1 MARPQGIAA
10 VSATLMGLL
19 RDRYP
24 RDEFG
29 PSLAFELYQAR
40 NFDNPMKEGIA
51 ICLWRV
57 APNVNRRNFSTRTD
71 KFGRRFR
78 GSLPLDLFYLIVPFA
93 EQAERQQRLL
103 GWLMRDMHE
112 LGPLAPTQL
121 NHYLAESDV
130 FAEAESL
137 NAVAEPLTVADY
149 LTLWDRL
156 KRLPPSATYVL
167 RMLLLDSE
175 TPLDEYPSVEERA
188 FDMGVPGA

>member
-1 MARPQGIAA
+1 MARAQGIAA

-40 NFDNPMKEGIA
+40 NFDSPMKEGVA

-57 APNVNRRNFSTRTD
+57 APNTSRRNFVSRTD
-71 KFGRRFR
+71 TLGHRFR
-78 GSLPLDLFYLIVPFA
+78 GSLPLDLFYLIVPYA

-103 GWLMRDMHE
+103 GWVIRAMHE
-112 LGPLAPTQL
+112 LGTLAPTHL

-137 NAVAEPLTVADY
+137 DAVGETLSVADY

-156 KRLPPSATYVL
+156 KRLPPAATYVL

-175 TPLDEYPSVEERA
+175 IPLDEYPRVEERD
-188 FDMGVPGA
+188 FDMGALAE

>member
-1 MARPQGIAA
+1 MARAQGIAA

-40 NFDNPMKEGIA
+40 NFENPMKEGIA

-71 KFGRRFR
+71 RFGRRFR

-112 LGPLAPTQL
+112 LGPMAPTQL

-137 NAVAEPLTVADY
+137 NAVAEPLSVADY

-156 KRLPPSATYVL
+156 KRLPPAATYVL

-175 TPLDEYPSVEERA
+175 TALDEYPLVEERA

>member
-1 MARPQGIAA
+1 MARAQGIAA
-10 VSATLMGLL
+10 ASATLMGLL

-40 NFDNPMKEGIA
+40 NFESPMKEGIA

-57 APNVNRRNFSTRTD
+57 APNVGRRNFTTRTD
-71 KFGRRFR
+71 ALGRRFR
-78 GSLPLDLFYLIVPFA
+78 GSLPIDLYYLIVPYA

-103 GWLMRDMHE
+103 GWVMRAMHE
-112 LGPLAPTQL
+112 LGTLAPTHL
-121 NHYLAESDV
+121 NHYLAESDI

-137 NAVAEPLTVADY
+137 DAVADPIPVGDY

-156 KRLPPSATYVL
+156 KRLPPAATYVL

-175 TPLDEYPSVEERA
+175 IPIEEHPPVEDRN
-188 FDMGVPGA
+188 FDIGVLTR

>member
-57 APNVNRRNFSTRTD
+57 APNTSRRNFSTRTD
-71 KFGRRFR
+71 RFGRRFR
-78 GSLPLDLFYLIVPFA
+78 GSLPLDLFYLMVPFA

-112 LGPLAPTQL
+112 LGSMAPTQL
-121 NHYLAESDV
+121 NHYLAESDI
-130 FAEAESL
+130 FAETESL
-137 NAVAEPLTVADY
+137 NAVAEPLSVADY

-156 KRLPPSATYVL
+156 KRLPPAATYVL
-167 RMLLLDSE
+167 RMLLLDSDIA
-175 TPLDEYPSVEERA
+175 LDEYPAVEERA

>member
-1 MARPQGIAA
+1 MARALGIAA

-19 RDRYP
+19 RDRY

-71 KFGRRFR
+71 RFGRRFR

-93 EQAERQQRLL
+93 DQAERQQRLL
-103 GWLMRDMHE
+103 GWLMREMHE
-112 LGPLAPTQL
+112 LGPMAPTQL
-121 NHYLAESDV
+121 NHYLAESDI

-137 NAVAEPLTVADY
+137 DAVAEPLSVADY

-156 KRLPPSATYVL
+156 KRLPPAATYVL

-175 TPLDEYPSVEERA
+175 IALDEYPLVEERA

>member
-1 MARPQGIAA
+1 MARTQGIAA

-24 RDEFG
+24 REEFG

-40 NFDNPMKEGIA
+40 NFDSPMKEGIA

-57 APNVNRRNFSTRTD
+57 APNTARRNFATRTD
-71 KFGRRFR
+71 ALGRRFR
-78 GSLPLDLFYLIVPFA
+78 GSLPLDLFYLIVPYA

-103 GWLMRDMHE
+103 GWAMRAMHE
-112 LGPLAPTQL
+112 LGTLAPTQL
-121 NHYLAESDV
+121 NHYLAESDI

-137 NAVAEPLTVADY
+137 DAVSDPLGVGDY

-156 KRLPPSATYVL
+156 KRLPPAATYAL

-175 TPLDEYPSVEERA
+175 IPIEEHPLVEERN
-188 FDMGVPGA
+188 FDMGVLTR

>member
-1 MARPQGIAA
+1 MARSQGIAA

-40 NFDNPMKEGIA
+40 NFDSPMKEGIA

-57 APNVNRRNFSTRTD
+57 APNTGRRNFSSRTD
-71 KFGRRFR
+71 PLGRRFR
-78 GSLPLDLFYLIVPFA
+78 GSLPIDLFYLIVPYA

-103 GWLMRDMHE
+103 GWVMRAMHE
-112 LGPLAPTQL
+112 LGTLAPTQL

-137 NAVAEPLTVADY
+137 DAVGDPLSVADY

-156 KRLPPSATYVL
+156 KRLPPAATYVL

-175 TPLDEYPSVEERA
+175 IPIDEYPLVEERN
-188 FDMGVPGA
+188 FDMGVLAQ

>member
-1 MARPQGIAA
+1 MARTQGIAA

-29 PSLAFELYQAR
+29 VGLGFELYQAR
-40 NFDNPMKEGIA
+40 NFNAPMKEGIA

-57 APNVNRRNFSTRTD
+57 APNTSRRNFVTRTD
-71 KFGRRFR
+71 SLGRRFR
-78 GSLPLDLFYLIVPFA
+78 GSLPIDLFYLIVPFA

-103 GWLMRDMHE
+103 GWVMRAMHE
-112 LGPLAPTQL
+112 MGTLAPTQL

-137 NAVAEPLTVADY
+137 DAVGDPLAVADY

-156 KRLPPSATYVL
+156 KHLPPAATYVL
-167 RMLLLDSE
+167 RMLLLDSDIPIE
-175 TPLDEYPSVEERA
+175 EHPLVEERD
-188 FDMGVPGA
+188 FDMGVPAQ

>member
-1 MARPQGIAA
+1 MARAQGIAA
-10 VSATLMGLL
+10 VSATLLGLL

-40 NFDNPMKEGIA
+40 NFDAPMKEGIA

-57 APNVNRRNFSTRTD
+57 APNTGRRNFTSRTD
-71 KFGRRFR
+71 ALGRRFR
-78 GSLPLDLFYLIVPFA
+78 GSLPIDLFYLIVPYA

-103 GWLMRDMHE
+103 GWAMRAMHE
-112 LGPLAPTQL
+112 LGTLAPTQL

-137 NAVAEPLTVADY
+137 DAVGDPLGVGDY

-156 KRLPPSATYVL
+156 KRLPPAATYVL

-175 TPLDEYPSVEERA
+175 IPIEEHPLVEERN
-188 FDMGVPGA
+188 FDMGVLAR

>member
-1 MARPQGIAA
+1 MARAQGIAA

-71 KFGRRFR
+71 QFGRRFR

-112 LGPLAPTQL
+112 LGPMAPTQL
-121 NHYLAESDV
+121 NHYLAESDI

-137 NAVAEPLTVADY
+137 NAVAEPLSVADY

-156 KRLPPSATYVL
+156 KRLPPAATYVL

-175 TPLDEYPSVEERA
+175 ISLDEYPLVEERA

>member
-1 MARPQGIAA
+1 MARTQGIAA

-40 NFDNPMKEGIA
+40 NFDSPMKEGIA

-71 KFGRRFR
+71 RFGRRFR

-112 LGPLAPTQL
+112 LGSLAPTQL
-121 NHYLAESDV
+121 NNYLAESDV
-130 FAEAESL
+130 FAEVESL
-137 NAVAEPLTVADY
+137 NAVAEPLSVADY

-156 KRLPPSATYVL
+156 KRLPPAATYVL

-175 TPLDEYPSVEERA
+175 TALDEYPAVEERA
-188 FDMGVPGA
+188 FDMGVPET

>member
-1 MARPQGIAA
+1 MARAQGIAA
-10 VSATLMGLL
+10 VSATLIGVL

-51 ICLWRV
+51 LCLWRV
-57 APNVNRRNFSTRTD
+57 APNLNRRNFVTRTD
-71 KFGRRFR
+71 QLGRRFR
-78 GSLPLDLFYLIVPFA
+78 GSLPIDLFYLIVPFA
-93 EQAERQQRLL
+93 EQSERQQRLF
-103 GWLMRDMHE
+103 GWVMRAMHE

-121 NHYLAESDV
+121 NHYLAESDI

-137 NAVAEPLTVADY
+137 DAVAEPLTVADY

-156 KRLPPSATYVL
+156 KRLPPAATYVM

-175 TPLDEYPSVEERA
+175 IPLDEYPLVEERD
-188 FDMGVPGA
+188 FDMGVLTA

>member
-1 MARPQGIAA
+1 MARAQGIAA
-10 VSATLMGLL
+10 VSATLLGVL

-29 PSLAFELYQAR
+29 ASLAFELYQAR
-40 NFDNPMKEGIA
+40 HFDNPMKEGIA

-57 APNVNRRNFSTRTD
+57 APNINRRNFTTRTD
-71 KFGRRFR
+71 RFGRRFR

-93 EQAERQQRLL
+93 EQSERQQRLL
-103 GWLMRDMHE
+103 GWVMRAMHE

-121 NHYLAESDV
+121 NHYLAESDI

-137 NAVAEPLTVADY
+137 DAVAEPLSVADY

-156 KRLPPSATYVL
+156 KRLPPAATYVM
-167 RMLLLDSE
+167 RMLLLDAE
-175 TPLDEYPSVEERA
+175 TPLDEYPLVEERS
-188 FDMGVPGA
+188 FDMGVVTA

>member
-1 MARPQGIAA
+1 MARAQGIAA

-24 RDEFG
+24 REEFG

-40 NFDNPMKEGIA
+40 NFDAPMKEGIA

-57 APNVNRRNFSTRTD
+57 APNTSRRNFVSRSD
-71 KFGRRFR
+71 ALGRRFR
-78 GSLPLDLFYLIVPFA
+78 GSLPLDLFYLIVPYA

-103 GWLMRDMHE
+103 GWVMRAMHE

-130 FAEAESL
+130 FAETESL
-137 NAVAEPLTVADY
+137 DAVGETLGVADY

-156 KRLPPSATYVL
+156 KRLPPAATYVL

-175 TPLDEYPSVEERA
+175 IALDEYPLVEERD
-188 FDMGVPGA
+188 FDMGVLAR

>member
-57 APNVNRRNFSTRTD
+57 APNANRRNFSTRTD
-71 KFGRRFR
+71 RFGRRFR
-78 GSLPLDLFYLIVPFA
+78 GSLPLDLYYLIVPFA

-103 GWLMRDMHE
+103 GWVMRDMHE
-112 LGPLAPTQL
+112 LGPMAPTQL
-121 NHYLAESDV
+121 NHYLAESDI
-130 FAEAESL
+130 FAETESL
-137 NAVAEPLTVADY
+137 DAVAEPLSVADY

-156 KRLPPSATYVL
+156 KRLPPAATYVL
-167 RMLLLDSE
+167 RMLLLDSD
-175 TPLDEYPSVEERA
+175 TALDEYPLVEERA

>member
-1 MARPQGIAA
+1 MARSQGIAA
-10 VSATLMGLL
+10 VSATLMGVL

-57 APNVNRRNFSTRTD
+57 APNISRRNFGVRID
-71 KFGRRFR
+71 PLGRRFR
-78 GSLPLDLFYLIVPFA
+78 GSLPIDLFYLIVPFA
-93 EQAERQQRLL
+93 EQSERQQRLL
-103 GWLMRDMHE
+103 GWVMRAMHE
-112 LGPLAPTQL
+112 LGAMAPTQL

-130 FAEAESL
+130 FAETEGL
-137 NAVAEPLTVADY
+137 DAVAEPLSVADY

-156 KRLPPSATYVL
+156 KRLPPAATYVL
-167 RMLLLDSE
+167 RMLLLDSQI
-175 TPLDEYPSVEERA
+175 PLDEYPLVEERD
-188 FDMGVPGA
+188 FDMGVLTG

>member
-1 MARPQGIAA
+1 MARAQGIAA

-24 RDEFG
+24 QNEFG

-71 KFGRRFR
+71 RFGRRFR

-93 EQAERQQRLL
+93 EQSERQQRLL
-103 GWLMRDMHE
+103 GWLMRTMHE
-112 LGPLAPTQL
+112 LGPLAPTLL
-121 NHYLAESDV
+121 NHYLAESDI
-130 FAEAESL
+130 FGEAESL
-137 NAVAEPLTVADY
+137 DAVAEPLSVADY

-156 KRLPPSATYVL
+156 KRLPPAATYVM

-175 TPLDEYPSVEERA
+175 IPLDEYPLVEERN
-188 FDMGVPGA
+188 FDMGVVTA

>member
-1 MARPQGIAA
+1 MARSQGIAA

-40 NFDNPMKEGIA
+40 NFDSPMKEGIA

-57 APNVNRRNFSTRTD
+57 APNTSRRNFVTRTD
-71 KFGRRFR
+71 ALGRRFR
-78 GSLPLDLFYLIVPFA
+78 GSLPIDLFYLIVPYA
-93 EQAERQQRLL
+93 EQSERQQRLL
-103 GWLMRDMHE
+103 GWVMRAMHE
-112 LGPLAPTQL
+112 LGTLAPTHL

-130 FAEAESL
+130 FAETESL
-137 NAVAEPLTVADY
+137 EAVGETLGVGDY

-156 KRLPPSATYVL
+156 KRLPPAATYVL

-175 TPLDEYPSVEERA
+175 LPIEEHPLVEERN
-188 FDMGVPGA
+188 FDMGVLAR